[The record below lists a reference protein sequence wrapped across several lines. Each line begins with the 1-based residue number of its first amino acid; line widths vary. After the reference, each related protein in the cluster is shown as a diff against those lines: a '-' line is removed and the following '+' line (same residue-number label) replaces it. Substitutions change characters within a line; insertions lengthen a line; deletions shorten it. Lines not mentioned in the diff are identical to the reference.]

1 MNEPTRPLNHS
12 TTRLISSKC
21 SLLHARSHSL
31 LQWFFFRARWKLK
44 LLSQHLAAS
53 NKDIH
58 YSISLVEVW
67 RWDLERLRRYWTYN
81 FFWGGGGTPPKWR
94 PGNADVRAYRWHVQR
109 TRVLSSDQ
117 IHDVSLPWTNP
128 ANGQSRTWTRGSAL
142 QVWRSDHSAT
152 LPPPWSPS
160 IDLNYSFPA
169 PYSSLKWSHMLQ
181 T

>member
-1 MNEPTRPLNHS
+1 MQSLA
-12 TTRLISSKC
+12 C
-21 SLLHARSHSL
+21 SLTLFIAVV
-31 LQWFFFRARWKLK
+31 FFFRARWKLK

-81 FFWGGGGTPPKWR
+81 FGGGRPPKWR
-94 PGNADVRAYRWHVQR
+94 PGNPDVRAYRWHVQR

-128 ANGQSRTWTRGSAL
+128 ASGQSRTWTRGPAL

-160 IDLNYSFPA
+160 IDLNSGG
-169 PYSSLKWSHMLQ
+169 SLRFWTGGQLSLTPGQ
-181 T
+181 RIAL